1 MDLSVGKAKSS
12 CSDDESLKAVTS
24 ALSTASNTETKT
36 SPQVENTKKRSILF
50 FTLNISNLVP
60 QQTPEVEDRSKEN
73 FTIDDTGIRSTA
85 PNNSDNIYVHES
97 GLLMLPESHTE
108 FVQLLRLQLINIELA
123 QWKLQLQARINAE
136 RSDIVRLKDVLQANG
151 EPLTSPRSLRKMC
164 ATSMDEAV
172 ADRTVA
178 HYLRTNS
185 ALEQKRSALIRQ
197 VFEENVELINLQ
209 VDLSIQNFNI

>member
-36 SPQVENTKKRSILF
+36 SPQVKK
-50 FTLNISNLVP
+50 ISNVHIYFTPIFRFRFP
-60 QQTPEVEDRSKEN
+60 QQTPEVEDRSKE
-73 FTIDDTGIRSTA
+73 TVDDTGIRSTV
-85 PNNSDNIYVHES
+85 PNEPDNIYVHES
-97 GLLMLPESHTE
+97 GLLMLPEAHTD

-123 QWKLQLQARINAE
+123 QWKLQLQTRINAE

-151 EPLTSPRSLRKMC
+151 ESLTSPRSLRKMC
-164 ATSMDEAV
+164 AANMDEAV

-185 ALEQKRSALIRQ
+185 ALEQKRSSLVRQ
-197 VFEENVELINLQ
+197 VFEENVELIHLQ
-209 VDLSIQNFNI
+209 VDLAIQNFNV